1 MTVVD
6 VVVALTAG
14 ETIVT
19 CARVRVNAVTA
30 SAVNTRY
37 RATLVNFSQAVQTSE
52 ASVAGAEIRVD
63 AVNALPVS
71 ARV

>member
-30 SAVNTRY
+30 SAVNTRHG
-37 RATLVNFSQAVQTSE
+37 ATLVNFSQAV
-52 ASVAGAEIRVD
+52 
-63 AVNALPVS
+63 
-71 ARV
+71 